1 MGSVLCSVC
10 CVGVC
15 SFGVVILVIFMISM
29 CWFVLLVSVGKIER
43 IKWLWL
49 GLRCSREFY

>member
-1 MGSVLCSVC
+1 MGSVLYSVC

-49 GLRCSREFY
+49 DLRCSREFY